1 MACGCKNKN
10 KQQRVTV
17 KTTPVKPKLTPA
29 QKKSNF
35 VKGNGE
41 NRDALISIDFIV
53 KLFHY
58 CPIFLNHKVDP
69 IFF

>member
-29 QKKSNF
+29 QK
-35 VKGNGE
+35 
-41 NRDALISIDFIV
+41 RAIL
-53 KLFHY
+53 L
-58 CPIFLNHKVDP
+58 KVMGKTGTP
-69 IFF
+69 